1 MAELRAWH
9 ATGKFGKM
17 IPVRLQPGT
26 DLMNGL
32 KKVCEDNGVR
42 HGALLVGI
50 GSLQKVTFMI
60 LEPNEKAKI
69 GAAYTEPKVIPG
81 PIEIL
86 GVQGVIFES
95 DTGDVVLHLHGAFCD
110 KDGKVFGGHVV
121 AGENPILATL
131 DAVIG
136 ETTGVNLT
144 MKVDDDTG
152 LKHFSPEPL

>member
-9 ATGKFGKM
+9 ASGKFGKM

-50 GSLQKVTFMI
+50 GSLRKVTFQV

-86 GVQGVIFES
+86 GVRGVIFES
-95 DTGDVVLHLHGAFCD
+95 DTGDVVLHLHGSFCD
-110 KDGKVFGGHVV
+110 KDGKVYGGHLV

-136 ETTGVNLT
+136 EIADVKLT
-144 MKVDDDTG
+144 MKYDEETG
-152 LKHFSPEPL
+152 LKHFSPERL